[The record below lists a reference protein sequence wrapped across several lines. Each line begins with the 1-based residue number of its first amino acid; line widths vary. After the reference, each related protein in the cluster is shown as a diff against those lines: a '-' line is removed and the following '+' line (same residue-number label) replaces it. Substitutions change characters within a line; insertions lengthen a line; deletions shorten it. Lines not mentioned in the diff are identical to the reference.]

1 MKSAVLLN
9 SYLKA
14 LRLPTFLREYQKV
27 AQVSAEAG
35 HGYPEFLEQL
45 AGLELADRETRAV
58 ARRIRLAGFPAEK
71 ELADFDFA
79 AVPSVNQK
87 RILDLFRCEF
97 LDEKA
102 SVVLLGPP
110 GVGKTHLAV
119 ALGRE
124 ACRQGK
130 KVRFYTAAGLANL
143 YNEARDQR
151 EILRLEAQIRRCDL
165 IVVDELGYLPFTKTG
180 AENLFGFFSQCY
192 EQVSLVVT
200 TNLPFAEWPQ
210 IFGGDERL
218 TGALLDRLTHRVH
231 IIEVKGNSYRLK
243 KSLERK
249 KRTKK

>member
-1 MKSAVLLN
+1 M
-9 SYLKA
+9 
-14 LRLPTFLREYQKV
+14 
-27 AQVSAEAG
+27 
-35 HGYPEFLEQL
+35 
-45 AGLELADRETRAV
+45 
-58 ARRIRLAGFPAEK
+58 AGFPAEK

>member
-1 MKSAVLLN
+1 MKSPVLLN

-35 HGYPEFLEQL
+35 HAYPEFLEQL
-45 AGLELADRETRAV
+45 ASLELADRETRAI
-58 ARRIRLAGFPAEK
+58 ARRMRLAAFPAEK
-71 ELADFDFA
+71 ELSDFDFS
-79 AVPSVNQK
+79 AVPSLNQK

-102 SVVLLGPP
+102 AVVWLGPP
-110 GVGKTHLAV
+110 GVGKTHLAI

-124 ACRQGK
+124 VCRQRK
-130 KVRFYTAAGLANL
+130 KVRFHTAAGLVNL
-143 YNEARDQR
+143 YNEAREQR

-165 IVVDELGYLPFTKTG
+165 IIVDELGYIPFTKTG
-180 AENLFGFFSQCY
+180 AESLFGFFSHCY
-192 EQVSLVVT
+192 EQVSLIVT

-231 IIEVKGNSYRLK
+231 ILEIKGNSYRLK